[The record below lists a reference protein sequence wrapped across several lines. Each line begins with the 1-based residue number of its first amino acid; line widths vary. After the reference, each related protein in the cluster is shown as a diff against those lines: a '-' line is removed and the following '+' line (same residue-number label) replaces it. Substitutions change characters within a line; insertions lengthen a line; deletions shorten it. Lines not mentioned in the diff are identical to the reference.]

1 MKIILE
7 DKNLEET
14 EVVIRGDI
22 AGDEVA
28 GILKLLK
35 GKAVEDKMFLYKDEE
50 NFIVNISDIVYFEA
64 CNNKVFACTQGDI
77 YETKLKIYELESML
91 YPAGFSQISKGV
103 IVNINYVK
111 SVQAEF
117 SGNYVAKLKNSK
129 KQLTISRKY
138 FKSFKNQVKKE
149 N

>member
-1 MKIILE
+1 MRIILE
-7 DKNLEET
+7 DMNLDET
-14 EVVIRGDI
+14 EIVIRGDI

-28 GILKLLK
+28 SVLKLLK
-35 GKAVEDKMFLYKDEE
+35 GKAEKDKMFLYKDEE
-50 NFIVNISDIVYFEA
+50 DFIVNISDIIYFETS
-64 CNNKVFACTQGDI
+64 NSKVLACTKNDI
-77 YETKLKIYELESML
+77 YETRLKIYELSQML
-91 YPAGFSQISKGV
+91 YTAGFSQISKGV

-138 FKSFKNQVKKE
+138 FKDFKNHIKKE